1 MLDDYRKF
9 FSRILCIN
17 VSFVSSDYDI
27 SRVYIMKNSSTPW
40 TETISLKLLTE
51 NQSFEHLKMMKPAS
65 IINFGT

>member
-27 SRVYIMKNSSTPW
+27 SRVYIMKNHPLRGQRQYHLNYSQR
-40 TETISLKLLTE
+40 INLL
-51 NQSFEHLKMMKPAS
+51 N
-65 IINFGT
+65 I